1 MREHTQEAT
10 LVPAVAYLRRS
21 TNRQERSLE
30 DQRREI
36 EAYAAQRGYRILRW
50 YSDSGISGDA
60 TERRAEFLKM
70 HQAATNGRDFDVI
83 LCWDYSRFGRF
94 DSIEAGRW
102 IHPLRQAG
110 VKLVTFAEGLVDW
123 DCFTGR
129 IMNALHAEGK
139 HSFLTDL

>member
-1 MREHTQEAT
+1 MGEAITPICQFLELGETPMEET
-10 LVPAVAYLRRS
+10 LIAPDRIPAVAYLRRS

-36 EAYAAQRGYRILRW
+36 EAYAQQRGYRVLRW

-70 HQAATNGRDFDVI
+70 HQAATNSRDFDVI

-94 DSIEAGRW
+94 DSIEA
-102 IHPLRQAG
+102 
-110 VKLVTFAEGLVDW
+110 
-123 DCFTGR
+123 
-129 IMNALHAEGK
+129 
-139 HSFLTDL
+139 